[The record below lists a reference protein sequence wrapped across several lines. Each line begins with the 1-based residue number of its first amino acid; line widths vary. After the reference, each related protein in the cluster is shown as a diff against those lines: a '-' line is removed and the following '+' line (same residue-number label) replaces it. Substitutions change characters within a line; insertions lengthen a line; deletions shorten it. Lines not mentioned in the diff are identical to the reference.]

1 MAFLDIF
8 GCYYF
13 KTNIVIFTITN
24 FFAACEECLKV
35 LMVVTK
41 FAKQSSIVAFFAV
54 FCSYISKEINLTTQ
68 QQTFCTPC
76 NNIYFF
82 TPLQKDC
89 YDFYII
95 IQKNFSQILRHIIRL
110 FNNKIGFCSKYSW
123 VQKYIARMQ
132 KFIVSMM

>member
-1 MAFLDIF
+1 MHP
-8 GCYYF
+8 
-13 KTNIVIFTITN
+13 
-24 FFAACEECLKV
+24 KV
-35 LMVVTK
+35 
-41 FAKQSSIVAFFAV
+41 
-54 FCSYISKEINLTTQ
+54 
-68 QQTFCTPC
+68 
-76 NNIYFF
+76 F
-82 TPLQKDC
+82 TPMQKDC